1 MWVTGGREG
10 RENGR
15 FIVRSI
21 LSCRN
26 VEDTVALA
34 ERQRRGRGRRSR
46 YSVRLRSR
54 RPGPCVFDNRGLSL
68 RRRYGLQP
76 LAPIENI
83 DITVEVCY
91 SLVARCA
98 ANLAPY
104 YAYAVNF
111 VKAQSSP

>member
-1 MWVTGGREG
+1 MRVTGGREG

-21 LSCRN
+21 LSCRK

-34 ERQRRGRGRRSR
+34 ERQCLDRRRRSR

-54 RPGPCVFDNRGLSL
+54 RPGPCVVDNRESSL
-68 RRRYGLQP
+68 QRRYGLQP

-91 SLVARCA
+91 SSAVRYA